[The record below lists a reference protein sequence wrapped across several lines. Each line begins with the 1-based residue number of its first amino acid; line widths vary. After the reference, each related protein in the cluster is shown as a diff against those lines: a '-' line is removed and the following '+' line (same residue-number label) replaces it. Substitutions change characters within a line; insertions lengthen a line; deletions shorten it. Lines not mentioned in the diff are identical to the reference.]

1 VDVPD
6 LRYARSGDVA
16 IAYQIVGDGPPDL
29 VFLPALSSPWWLWR
43 FIRFERFATRLAESC
58 RLVLVNTR
66 GMGLSDRPRGLTIET
81 RMDDILAVLDELA
94 IQRCT
99 LLGIAESAPTCILFA
114 ASYPERVERLIVY
127 LPAAR
132 GIASDDYPW
141 ARTREEWAD
150 SFRAEREG
158 WGDRE
163 YLEEIARFVNPQ
175 WAEDP
180 EYVDWFV
187 WLQRY
192 SASPGSMKEFR
203 RLQMDF
209 DVTAVLPAV
218 RVPSLV
224 LTKRKERGPSQFV
237 AERIPG
243 ARIVELPGVGLA
255 IQEDDGIYAADAIEA
270 FLRGDSRSEVPDSV
284 LATLLFTDLVR
295 STERATEAGDKAWR
309 DLLAQH
315 HALVR
320 RELARFRGDEQ
331 DTAGDGFFATFDGP
345 ARAIRLR
352 RRSWAASTSWASSF
366 VRGAHRRVRA
376 PRQQG
381 RRHRRRNR
389 STYRVVSFGG

>member
-1 VDVPD
+1 
-6 LRYARSGDVA
+6 
-16 IAYQIVGDGPPDL
+16 
-29 VFLPALSSPWWLWR
+29 
-43 FIRFERFATRLAESC
+43 
-58 RLVLVNTR
+58 
-66 GMGLSDRPRGLTIET
+66 
-81 RMDDILAVLDELA
+81 MDDILAVLDELA
-94 IQRCT
+94 IKRCT

-132 GIASDDYPW
+132 GIASEDYPW

-203 RLQMDF
+203 RLQMDS
-209 DVTAVLPAV
+209 DVTDVLPAV

-255 IQEDDGIYAADAIEA
+255 IQEDDGIYATDAIEA
-270 FLRGDSRSEVPDSV
+270 FLRGDSRVGCAGQRACNASV
-284 LATLLFTDLVR
+284 HGPGSLYRARDGGRRQGLAR
-295 STERATEAGDKAWR
+295 PSRAASCARATGARTLPGRGAGHGGRRLLRNFRRSGARDSGCAGDPG
-309 DLLAQH
+309 
-315 HALVR
+315 R
-320 RELARFRGDEQ
+320 RPRARPRSSCGGCTPGSASSTTTRPRGSPSQPEHVSRL
-331 DTAGDGFFATFDGP
+331 P
-345 ARAIRLR
+345 LR
-352 RRSWAASTSWASSF
+352 RAKCSS
-366 VRGAHRRVRA
+366 
-376 PRQQG
+376 PRL
-381 RRHRRRNR
+381 
-389 STYRVVSFGG
+389 